1 MTSFVY
7 VAVETAVAAL
17 RGSDRVQLLGFAIE
31 QLHSSGLLSGKEIH
45 LEMKNPV
52 ESGVFHVK

>member
-1 MTSFVY
+1 M
-7 VAVETAVAAL
+7 AVEKAVATL